1 MRTLY
6 FAATTVALSF
16 IVFVLQGCGSDEPDV
31 TTDADAT
38 SSDSTAVSPAPNN
51 PPVFRRA
58 TLEQPKDDTTVYAA
72 PTTDQVRD
80 FRLRVKEALALTRDF
95 RHEDAGVVLD
105 VFMPAVEKTTLITRI
120 RNIRNL
126 ISQDLAL
133 FWSIEKRMPLE
144 PGQEITVPAPD
155 GTSDWRVRSISKKN
169 IVLDAGNG
177 AVSYKTWDVV
187 PPATQYEIIGRLID
201 RDSLTEQTRLI
212 VFCFL
217 RNLAKARENE
227 TNAAISM
234 VGYPDSIEKK
244 MVACMAAMDDIFGD
258 DTAPLSQ
265 SAPDVAF
272 PAIDFPEISKRV
284 EPIADH
290 PFEDKAATSTSTTPE
305 ITETLIVEPQD
316 GQPNGDIPVD
326 IVE

>member
-6 FAATTVALSF
+6 FVATTVALSF
-16 IVFVLQGCGSDEPDV
+16 VVFVLQGCGPDEPDE
-31 TTDADAT
+31 TTDSHAT
-38 SSDSTAVSPAPNN
+38 GSDSTAVSPAPNK

-58 TLEQPKDDTTVYAA
+58 TLGQRETDMTVYAA
-72 PTTDQVRD
+72 PTVDQVRE

-105 VFMPAVEKTTLITRI
+105 EFMPAIENTTLISRL

-144 PGQEITVPAPD
+144 PGKEIAAPSPD
-155 GTSDWRVRSISKKN
+155 GKSDWLVRSISKKN
-169 IVLDAGNG
+169 VVLDAGNG
-177 AVSYKTWDVV
+177 AVNYKTWDVV
-187 PPATQYEIIGRLID
+187 PPQTQYEIIGRLID
-201 RDSLTEQTRLI
+201 RASLTEQTRLI

-217 RNLAKARENE
+217 RDLAKARENE

-234 VGYPDSIEKK
+234 IGYPDSIEKK
-244 MVACMAAMDDIFGD
+244 MVACLAAMDDIFGD
-258 DTAPLSQ
+258 DAAPLSQ
-265 SAPDVAF
+265 SAPDFTF

-290 PFEDKAATSTSTTPE
+290 PFEDKAAAPVTTGVS
-305 ITETLIVEPQD
+305 ETLIVEPQD
-316 GQPNGDIPVD
+316 GLPNGGEPVD
-326 IVE
+326 RVE